1 MASSEDKLR
10 DYLKKVTADL
20 RRTRQR
26 LESVEARDNEPI
38 AVIGMAC
45 RFPGGVR
52 TPEDLWRLVADG
64 TDAVGPL
71 PEDRGWDLDS
81 LYDPDPGTP
90 GKSYVREGGFLEDAA
105 DFDADLFGIAPR
117 EALAMD
123 PQQRLLLE
131 TAWEAVERA
140 RISPTALRN
149 TDTGVFVGG
158 ADTNYGSLARSAEET
173 EGHNLTGGAM
183 SVLSGRISYT
193 LGLEGPA
200 VTVDTACSSSLVA
213 LHLAVRALRAG
224 ECSLAL
230 TGGVAMMPTTELFTE
245 FSRQRGLAADGRCK
259 PFAEAADGT
268 AWGEGVG
275 VLLVE
280 RLSDA
285 RRNGHPVLAVVRG
298 SAVNQDGASSR
309 LTAPNGP
316 SQRRVIEAALADAR
330 LTADQVDAV
339 EAHGTGT
346 TLGDPIEAQALLA
359 TYGRSRPDG
368 RPLLLGGIKSNIGH
382 AQAAAGVAGV
392 IKMVMAMRHGLL
404 PATLHVDT
412 PTTHVDW
419 SPGTVELLTEA
430 VDWPEAGR
438 PRRAG
443 VSAFGISG
451 TNAHVVLEQAD
462 HETVE
467 SDGADGT
474 EGTTADTG
482 TAGTATVTD
491 PALTP
496 WVLSARSET
505 ALRAQAARLLAHLRT
520 TPDARPADIALS
532 LATSRAALPHRA
544 VVLATP
550 DPEATE
556 AALTALTSADPHPAV
571 LEDNV
576 RGGLTAFL
584 FSGQGSQRLGMGREL
599 YARFPV
605 FAEAFDA
612 VCAALDGLLG
622 RPLREVVWGEDAES
636 LNGTEF
642 AQAGLF
648 AVEVALFRLV
658 ESWGVRPEF
667 VAGHSIG
674 EVAAAHVAGVF
685 SLADACALVAARGR
699 LMQALPAGGSM
710 VAVEATEAE
719 VLEHLEAFAGAS
731 VAAVN
736 GPSSV
741 VVSGVE
747 EAVAAV
753 AEAFREQGR
762 RTSRL
767 RVSHAFHSPLMEPML
782 DEFRGVVAGLSF
794 GEPRVPVVS
803 NVTGRVAEAGEL
815 ADPGYWVR
823 HVREAVRFDD
833 GVRALVEQGVSRF
846 VELGPDGVLCGM
858 ARERAGEDAVLVP
871 LLRKDRDE
879 EGTALAA
886 LGRLHV
892 TGVTVDWAGFFA
904 ETGARAVDLP
914 TYAFQHQRYWPVPTP
929 SVAEDVESAGLR
941 PAGHPLLSAAIELSD
956 SGGLLLTT
964 RLSLRTHPWL
974 AEHVVMGNALLPGTA
989 FVELAVRA
997 GDEVGCDRVEELTLA
1012 APLVVPP
1019 QGGVQ
1024 LHLHV
1029 GPADTAG
1036 RRTLTARSRPEDAE
1050 GMPWTEHATGVLA
1063 PGERTADFD
1072 TTVWPPTDAEPLDL
1086 TGLYERMAEG
1096 GYRYGPLFQGLR
1108 AAWRRGDEVFA
1119 EVALPEGAEREAAGY
1134 GLHPALLDASL
1145 HISALGG
1152 LARGVVPFSWEGVCL
1167 HASGAQAVRVRMT
1180 RTGDESAAVAVVDPA
1195 GAPVASVENLV
1206 LRAVTGGTTAADTS
1220 NRDALFRVEW
1230 VTAPAMEDGSAAGPV
1245 GVLGEVAHLPGEG
1258 FRAFDSLEEL
1268 AARGEV
1274 PETVLVKAGAPAG
1287 DGGVVDSVHAAAV
1300 RALEL
1305 ARAWLA
1311 EERFAASRLVFVT
1324 SGVMD
1329 GSDLAGASVWGLV
1342 RSAVSEHPGRFGLLD
1357 VGGGADAESVVA
1369 ALASGE
1375 PEAVVVGGGVRVPR
1389 LARVVPDAVADGDGG
1404 AGLEWG
1410 RGPVLV
1416 TGGTG
1421 GLGRV
1426 VARHLVVERGVR
1438 ELLLVSRRGPAAEG
1452 VEGLVAELS
1461 QAGARV
1467 SVEAC
1472 DVADGAAVA
1481 DLVARHGV
1489 GAVVHSAGVLD
1500 DGTVES
1506 LTPERLAGVLRPKV
1520 DAAWN
1525 LHEATKDLDLDA
1537 FVLFSSMSGILG
1549 GPGQANYAAGNT
1561 FLDALAR
1568 HRRALGLPATSLA
1581 WGPWTQDAGMI
1592 GTLSDT
1598 DVRRIARAGMPEL
1611 TPEQGAAL
1619 FDAALASGEPN
1630 VLPVRLDLAAL
1641 RGREDVPNLLRGLV
1655 RARRRRSAAGG
1666 SAATAGLVQRLEG
1679 LGAEERREVLLDLVR
1694 GQIAVVLGHAGAQ
1707 TVDPARAF
1715 QDLGFDSLTAVELRN
1730 RLGKATGLRLPATV
1744 VFDYPTAHA
1753 LVGYLL
1759 DELFGAAEA
1768 AAVVP
1773 VAALP
1778 SVADDPVVIVG
1789 MACRYP
1795 GGVASPEDLW
1805 RVVSE
1810 GVDAVTEFPVNR
1822 GWDIDTLYNPD
1833 REASGTTYSKAG
1845 GFLHDAGAFDAEFF
1859 GMSPREAV
1867 ATDAQQRL
1875 LLETTWEAIERAG
1888 IDPVSLR
1895 GSQTGVFAGVM
1906 YNDYGN
1912 MLADEQY
1919 EGFRSNGSAPSIA
1932 SGRVSYT
1939 FGFEGPAVTVDTACS
1954 SSLVAMHWAAQALRS
1969 GECSLAVAGG
1979 VTVMSTPT
1987 TFVEFSR
1994 QGGLSADG
2002 RCRSFA
2008 DAADGV
2014 GWSEG
2019 VGMVVLERLSDAR
2032 RHGHRVLAVVRGSA
2046 VNQDGASNG
2055 LTAPNGPSQQRVI
2068 RQALASG
2075 GLSVADVDVVEA
2087 HGTGTTLGDPIEA
2100 QALLATYGQ
2109 DRAPEQPLFLGSVK
2123 SNLGHTQ
2130 AAAGVAGVIK
2140 MVMAMR
2146 HGVLPRTLHV
2156 DAPSSHVDW
2165 SAGAVQLL
2173 TEVREWP
2180 GDERV
2185 RRAGV
2190 SSFGISGTN
2199 AHLILEQP
2207 EPVAELEP
2215 EGEGVASLA
2224 PGVVPLALSGRSAEA
2239 LRAQA
2244 ARLLA
2249 RIEADPAL
2257 RAVDLGHS
2265 LATQRSHFDH
2275 RAVVLADEWE
2285 TAVRGLAAVCVG
2297 EPDPAAVVGECEAGR
2312 TAFLFSGQGSQRLGM
2327 GRELYARFP
2336 VFAEAFDAVCA
2347 VLDGLLGRPLREVVW
2362 GEDAESLNG
2371 TEFAQAGLF
2380 AVEVALFRLLTSW
2393 GVRPEFVAGHS
2404 IGEVAAA
2411 HVAGVF
2417 SLADACV
2424 LVAARG
2430 RLMQAL
2436 PAGGSMVAVEAT
2448 EAEVLEHL
2456 EAFAGAS
2463 IAAVNGPSSVVV
2475 SGVEE
2480 AVAAVAEVFREQGR
2494 RVSRLRVSHAFHSP
2508 LMEPMLDEFRG
2519 VVAGLSFGEPRVPVV
2534 SNVTGRVAEAG
2545 ELADPEYWVRHVR
2558 EAVRFDDGVRALVEQ
2573 GVSRFVE
2580 LGPDGVLCGMARER
2594 AGEDAVLVPLLRKD
2608 REEVTTALAALAEL
2622 HVSGVA
2628 ADWGTVLDGTGARA
2642 VDLPTYAFQH
2652 EYFWP
2657 TGTVAGTGDIRLAGL
2672 GAAGHPLLGAAVEL
2686 ATGDGVVFTGRLSA
2700 QSHPWLADHAVQGAV
2715 LVPGTALLELAVR
2728 AADEVGCDAVE
2739 ELTLPAPLVLPER
2752 GAVRIQVSVGEPDD
2766 SGRRTITMHS
2776 RDDAGDERQPWTLNA
2791 EGVLAP
2797 DTVAPE
2803 FDASVWPP
2811 RDAEPVDVSDCYERL
2826 ADAGLRYGP
2835 VFQGL
2840 RAAWR
2845 RGDEVFA
2852 EVVLSEATDGTAY
2865 GLHPALSDAALH
2877 ASFAFG
2883 EGDAPG
2889 GVPFIWEGVSLHASG
2904 ASALRVRLS
2913 RTGDDTL
2920 AVHMADPSGAPVAS
2934 VESLTVRAA
2943 TAGVRPDDAS
2953 RALYRVEWV
2962 PARDADGDALPGQV
2976 GVLGTIGTTALAG
2989 LPGDGFVAFA
2999 DLADLA
3005 GAGEVPGT
3013 VLVGADAGAGSA
3025 SGADVVGSVH
3035 DAAVR
3040 ALELI
3045 RTWVAEERFAAS
3057 RLVFVTRDTEGAT
3070 DLQAA
3075 AVRGLVRSASLEHP
3089 GRFGL
3094 LDVEHGTDI
3103 GALTAALSVEETETA
3118 VRDGEVRVP
3127 RLTRVVSADDT
3138 SSAAIDVP
3146 LSDTDGGTVLLTG
3159 GTGGLGRILA
3169 RHLVVQHGVRD
3180 LLLVSRRGPAAEG
3193 IDAVTAELT
3202 GLGARVSVAA
3212 CDLADRTAV
3221 DALLAGVPADRPVRA
3236 VVHAAGVLDDG
3247 TVESLTP
3254 ERLAGVL
3261 RPKVDAAWNLHEAT
3275 KDLDLDAFV
3284 LFSSVAG
3291 TFGSAGQAAYAAGNA
3306 FLDALVEHRRSSGMT
3321 AVSLV
3326 WGPWS
3331 QEAGMTEGLSET
3343 DRRRIAR
3350 SGLPAVTAE
3359 QGTAL
3364 FDAALASG
3372 EPVVLPVRL
3381 DLAALRGRDDVPNLL
3396 RGLVRAR
3403 RRRSAAGG
3411 SAATAG
3417 LVQRLE
3423 ALEEAERR
3431 EMMLDLVR
3439 GQVAIVL
3446 GHSGV
3451 QSVHPDRAFQDLG
3464 FDSLTAVE
3472 LRNRLG
3478 KVTGLRLAATVVF
3491 DYPTA
3496 TLLAGHLLDGVLGTE
3511 AAAVVPVAALPSV
3524 ADDPVVIVGMACRYP
3539 GGVASPEDLWRVV
3552 SEGVD
3557 AVSEFPSD
3565 RGWDVESLYNPDR
3578 GASGTSYTR
3587 SGGFL
3592 HDAAEFDPEF
3602 FGMSPRE
3609 AVATDAQ
3616 QRLLLETTWE
3626 AIERAGIDP
3635 VSLRGSQTGVFA
3647 GVMYHD
3653 YANLLAGP
3661 EFEGYQGSGSAGS
3674 IASGRVSYTFGFE
3687 GPAVTVDTACSSSLV
3702 AMHWAAQAL
3711 RSGEC
3716 SLAVAGGVTVM
3727 STPTTFVEFSRQ
3739 GGLSADGRCRSFAD
3753 AADGVGWSEG
3763 VGMVVLERLSDARRH
3778 GHRVLA
3784 VVRGSAVNQDGAS
3797 NGLTAPNGPSQQRV
3811 IRQALASGGLS
3822 VADVDVVEAHGT
3834 GTTLGDPIEAQALLA
3849 TYGQDRAPEQPLFLG
3864 SVKSNLGHTQAAA
3877 GVAGVIKMVMAMRH
3891 GVLPRTLHVDAPS
3904 SHVDWSAGAV
3914 QLLTEVREWPG
3925 GERVR
3930 RAGVSSFGISGTNA
3944 HLILEQPEVE
3954 TEGEGVA
3961 SLSPGVVPLVVSGRS
3976 AEALRAQAGRLRE
3989 FLAAG
3994 SADALDV
4001 AFSLATQRSRFDHRA
4016 VVVAGDYDGALAALE
4031 AGLPNAGVVEGVAT
4045 GTGRTAFLFSGQG
4058 SQRLGM
4064 GRELYA
4070 RFPVFAEAFD
4080 AVCAVLD
4087 GLLGRPL
4094 REVVWGEDAESL
4106 NGTEFAQA
4114 GLFAVE
4120 VALFRLL
4127 TSWGVRP
4134 EFVAGHSIGE
4144 VAAAHVAGVF
4154 SLEDACVLVA
4164 ARGRLMQALPA
4175 GGSMVAVQ
4183 ATEAEVLEHLEAVA
4197 GASIAAVNGPASVV
4211 VSGVEDAVEAVAE
4224 AFREQGRRVSRLRVS
4239 HAFHSPLM
4247 EPMLDEF
4254 RGVVAGLSFGEPR
4267 VPVVSNVTG
4276 RVAEAGELADPG
4288 YWVRHVREAVRFDDG
4303 VRALVEQGV
4312 SRFVELGPDGVL
4324 CGMARERAGEDAVL
4338 VPLLRKD
4345 RDEEGTA
4352 LAALGRLH
4360 VTGVTVDWSAVL
4372 DGTGARAVDLPTY
4385 AFQRRRYW
4393 PADVPT
4399 RAGDMRSAGL
4409 GVAEHPLLGAAVEL
4423 AGTEGADGVVLTG
4436 RLSTQ
4441 SHPWLADHV
4450 VQGAVLVPGT
4460 ALLELAVRAADEV
4473 GCDVVEE
4480 LTLSTPLVLPD
4491 RGGIHIQ
4498 VRVGAPDEDGRC
4510 SFGVHARAENATG
4523 APWTVHA
4530 TGVLAPG
4537 SATPTGFDTSVWP
4550 PQDAAPVDV
4559 SDCYERLAEAGFHY
4573 GPSFQRLRAAWRSGD
4588 ELFAEVALADG
4599 TEGDAFGLHPALFD
4613 AALHA
4618 FVVGDDGRG
4627 GIPFSWGGVRLYA
4640 SGASAL
4646 RVRLSRDADGTMAL
4660 ELADTAGAPV
4670 ASVESLTVRPL
4681 AAGQLDATGRDSLF
4695 QVQWVSAR
4703 PMGDTTGLGPVG
4715 LLDGDAGLT
4724 GLPGDGF
4731 VVFADLA
4738 GLAGAGEVPG
4748 TVLVG
4753 ADAGA
4758 GGADVVGSVHD
4769 AAVRALELIRAWLAE
4784 ERFAASRLVFVTR
4797 DAEGATDL
4805 SAAAVRGL
4813 VRSAVS
4819 EHPGRFGLLDVGGGA
4834 DAESVVAAL
4843 ASGEPEAVVVGGGVR
4858 VPRLA
4863 RVVPDAVAD
4872 GDGGAGPEWGR
4883 GPVLV
4888 TGGTGGLGRVVARH
4902 LVVERGVRELLL
4914 VSRRGPAAEG
4924 VEGLV
4929 AELSRA
4935 GARVSVEAC
4944 DVADGAAVADLVARH
4959 GVGAVVH
4966 SAGVLDDG
4974 TVESLTPERLAGV
4987 LRPKVD
4993 AAWNLHEATKDLD
5006 LDAFVLFSS
5015 VAGTFGSA
5023 GQAAYAAGNTFLDAL
5038 ARHRR
5043 ALGLPATSLVWGP
5056 WSQEAGMTEGLSE
5069 TDRRRIA
5076 RSGLPAVTA
5085 EQGTALFDAALVS
5098 GEPVVLPVRLD
5109 FPALRARGE
5118 VPPLLRGLIRT
5129 PARRSVAA
5137 AGSATASDLAARLN
5151 ALSEAERREMMLDL
5165 VRGQVAIVLGHSG
5178 VQSVHPDR
5186 AFQDL
5191 GFDSLTAVEL
5201 RNRLGKVT
5209 GLRLAATV
5217 VFDYPTATLLA
5228 GHLLDGV
5235 LGTEAAA
5242 VVPVAALPSVAD
5254 DPVVIV
5260 GMACRYPGGV
5270 ASPEDLWRVVSEGVD
5285 AVSEFPSDRG
5295 WDVES
5300 LYNPDRE
5307 APGTSYTRSGGF
5319 LHDAAEFDPEFFG
5332 MSPREAVATD
5342 AQQRLLLETTWEA
5355 IERAG
5360 IDPVSLRGSQ
5370 TGVFA
5375 GVMYND
5381 YGSILTGEQYEG
5393 YRGNGSAGSIAS
5405 GRVSY
5410 TFGFEGPAVTV
5421 DTACSSSL
5429 VAMHWAAQALRSGE
5443 CSLAVAGGV
5452 TVMATPTAFV
5462 EFSRQGALS
5471 PDSRCKAFSD
5481 SADGAGWS
5489 EGVGMV
5495 VLERLSDARRHGHRV
5510 LAVVR
5515 GSAVN
5520 QDGASNGLT
5529 APNGP
5534 SQQRVIR
5541 QALASGGLSV
5551 ADVDV
5556 VEAHGTGTTL
5566 GDPIE
5571 AQALLATYGQGRE
5584 GDRPL
5589 WLGSVKSN
5597 LGHTQAA
5604 AGVAGVIKMVMAM
5617 RHGVLPRTLHV
5628 DAPSSHVDWSAGA
5641 VELLTEVREWPGA
5654 ERVRRAGVSSFGISG
5669 TNAHLILEQPEPV
5682 TELEP
5687 AGEGVA
5693 SPSPGVVPLVVSGRS
5708 PEALRAQA
5716 GRLREFLAAGSAD
5729 ALDVAFSLATQRSRF
5744 DHRAVVVAGDR
5755 DGALAALEAGLPNAG
5770 VVEGVATGTGRTAFL
5785 FSGQGSQRL
5794 GMGRELYA
5802 RFPVFAETF
5811 DAVCAGLDEHLE
5823 RPLRE
5828 VMWGEDGS
5836 VLDGTAYAQAGLF
5849 AVEVALFRLLTSW
5862 GVRPEFV
5869 AGHSIGEVAAAH
5881 VAGVFSLADACA
5893 LVAARGRLMQALP
5906 AGGSMVAVE
5915 ATEAEVLERLEA
5927 VAGASIA
5934 AVNGP
5939 ASVVVSGVEDAVEAV
5954 AEVFREQGRRTSR
5967 LRVSHAFHSP
5977 LMEPMLDEFRQVV
5990 EALSYER
5997 QRIPV
6002 ISNMSGALAEPGE
6015 VQDPEYWVRHVREAV
6030 RFDDGVR
6037 ALVEQG
6043 VSRFVELGPDGVLCG
6058 MARER
6063 AGEDAVLVPLLRK
6076 DRDEEGTALAAL
6088 GRLHVTGVSVDWA
6101 AVLDGTGARAVDL
6114 PTYAFQRRRYWPET
6128 TAVTAADPRSAGV
6141 DAAEHPLLG
6150 AVVALPDSGGVVLTG
6165 RLSVEAQPW
6174 LADHVVLGRI
6184 LLPGTGLVEMAL
6196 AAGEAAGCA
6205 TVEELTLA
6213 APLVLPESGGL
6224 QVRVVVGPH
6233 TDARRTV
6240 AVYSRPENAGD
6251 AQWTAHASGFLTE
6264 TAAAAAAEWGEWP
6277 PSGAEVLPVES
6288 AYEVFRERGYGYG
6301 PVFRGLRAA
6310 WRRGEELFAEVAL
6323 PEEASGEA
6331 GRFGLHPALLDAAM
6345 HAGILNDTDDE
6356 TAVPF
6361 AWNDVSLHAVG
6372 AAAVR
6377 VRIGRLDGRA
6387 VSLSVADVTG
6397 APVLTVGSIA
6407 SRPLSADQFVT
6418 ASADGGALYGT
6429 AWVPT
6434 AVDATEE
6441 PAWAAWP
6448 EVAEGGEDADVPG
6461 VVLLD
6466 CGVSDGSVGV
6476 PVGVRSVLDRV
6487 LGVVQEWL
6495 AGERFAGSRLVVVT
6509 RGAMPVGVGGSAAAG
6524 DVVQAPVW
6532 GLVRAALAEN
6542 PGRFALV
6549 DLEQDQDQDQD
6560 LGTGPGRSADVD
6572 AAVAAV
6578 VSGESEVAVRGG
6590 AVLVP
6595 RLTRLPDGSG
6605 ASADVALTV
6614 PALDGS
6620 GAVLVTGG
6628 TGGLGAVVARYLVAE
6643 RGVRDLV
6650 LVSRRGL
6657 EAPGAVELAGEL
6669 RELGAAVRVLACD
6682 VSDRGAV
6689 RSLVDSLVAD
6699 GGLLAVVHA
6708 AGVGDNGLV
6717 GALSPERLEGVL
6729 GPKADAAWWL
6739 HEATAGLELAAFVLF
6754 SSAGG
6759 LVLTAGQGNYA
6770 AANVFLDALAAW
6782 RRAEGL
6788 VATSMAFGFWDVG
6801 AGLGQYLSEVDRRRM
6816 AAQGLPVLSADAGL
6830 ALFARGLD
6838 RGE

>member
-4247 EPMLDEF
+4247 EPMLD
-4254 RGVVAGLSFGEPR
+4254 
-4267 VPVVSNVTG
+4267 
-4276 RVAEAGELADPG
+4276 
-4288 YWVRHVREAVRFDDG
+4288 
-4303 VRALVEQGV
+4303 
-4312 SRFVELGPDGVL
+4312 
-4324 CGMARERAGEDAVL
+4324 
-4338 VPLLRKD
+4338 
-4345 RDEEGTA
+4345 
-4352 LAALGRLH
+4352 
-4360 VTGVTVDWSAVL
+4360 
-4372 DGTGARAVDLPTY
+4372 
-4385 AFQRRRYW
+4385 
-4393 PADVPT
+4393 
-4399 RAGDMRSAGL
+4399 
-4409 GVAEHPLLGAAVEL
+4409 
-4423 AGTEGADGVVLTG
+4423 
-4436 RLSTQ
+4436 
-4441 SHPWLADHV
+4441 
-4450 VQGAVLVPGT
+4450 
-4460 ALLELAVRAADEV
+4460 
-4473 GCDVVEE
+4473 
-4480 LTLSTPLVLPD
+4480 
-4491 RGGIHIQ
+4491 
-4498 VRVGAPDEDGRC
+4498 
-4510 SFGVHARAENATG
+4510 
-4523 APWTVHA
+4523 
-4530 TGVLAPG
+4530 
-4537 SATPTGFDTSVWP
+4537 
-4550 PQDAAPVDV
+4550 
-4559 SDCYERLAEAGFHY
+4559 
-4573 GPSFQRLRAAWRSGD
+4573 
-4588 ELFAEVALADG
+4588 
-4599 TEGDAFGLHPALFD
+4599 
-4613 AALHA
+4613 
-4618 FVVGDDGRG
+4618 
-4627 GIPFSWGGVRLYA
+4627 
-4640 SGASAL
+4640 
-4646 RVRLSRDADGTMAL
+4646 
-4660 ELADTAGAPV
+4660 
-4670 ASVESLTVRPL
+4670 
-4681 AAGQLDATGRDSLF
+4681 
-4695 QVQWVSAR
+4695 
-4703 PMGDTTGLGPVG
+4703 
-4715 LLDGDAGLT
+4715 
-4724 GLPGDGF
+4724 
-4731 VVFADLA
+4731 
-4738 GLAGAGEVPG
+4738 
-4748 TVLVG
+4748 
-4753 ADAGA
+4753 
-4758 GGADVVGSVHD
+4758 
-4769 AAVRALELIRAWLAE
+4769 
-4784 ERFAASRLVFVTR
+4784 
-4797 DAEGATDL
+4797 
-4805 SAAAVRGL
+4805 
-4813 VRSAVS
+4813 
-4819 EHPGRFGLLDVGGGA
+4819 
-4834 DAESVVAAL
+4834 
-4843 ASGEPEAVVVGGGVR
+4843 
-4858 VPRLA
+4858 
-4863 RVVPDAVAD
+4863 
-4872 GDGGAGPEWGR
+4872 
-4883 GPVLV
+4883 
-4888 TGGTGGLGRVVARH
+4888 
-4902 LVVERGVRELLL
+4902 
-4914 VSRRGPAAEG
+4914 
-4924 VEGLV
+4924 
-4929 AELSRA
+4929 
-4935 GARVSVEAC
+4935 
-4944 DVADGAAVADLVARH
+4944 
-4959 GVGAVVH
+4959 
-4966 SAGVLDDG
+4966 
-4974 TVESLTPERLAGV
+4974 
-4987 LRPKVD
+4987 
-4993 AAWNLHEATKDLD
+4993 
-5006 LDAFVLFSS
+5006 
-5015 VAGTFGSA
+5015 
-5023 GQAAYAAGNTFLDAL
+5023 
-5038 ARHRR
+5038 
-5043 ALGLPATSLVWGP
+5043 
-5056 WSQEAGMTEGLSE
+5056 
-5069 TDRRRIA
+5069 
-5076 RSGLPAVTA
+5076 
-5085 EQGTALFDAALVS
+5085 
-5098 GEPVVLPVRLD
+5098 
-5109 FPALRARGE
+5109 
-5118 VPPLLRGLIRT
+5118 
-5129 PARRSVAA
+5129 
-5137 AGSATASDLAARLN
+5137 
-5151 ALSEAERREMMLDL
+5151 
-5165 VRGQVAIVLGHSG
+5165 
-5178 VQSVHPDR
+5178 
-5186 AFQDL
+5186 
-5191 GFDSLTAVEL
+5191 
-5201 RNRLGKVT
+5201 
-5209 GLRLAATV
+5209 
-5217 VFDYPTATLLA
+5217 
-5228 GHLLDGV
+5228 
-5235 LGTEAAA
+5235 
-5242 VVPVAALPSVAD
+5242 
-5254 DPVVIV
+5254 
-5260 GMACRYPGGV
+5260 
-5270 ASPEDLWRVVSEGVD
+5270 
-5285 AVSEFPSDRG
+5285 
-5295 WDVES
+5295 
-5300 LYNPDRE
+5300 
-5307 APGTSYTRSGGF
+5307 
-5319 LHDAAEFDPEFFG
+5319 
-5332 MSPREAVATD
+5332 
-5342 AQQRLLLETTWEA
+5342 
-5355 IERAG
+5355 
-5360 IDPVSLRGSQ
+5360 
-5370 TGVFA
+5370 
-5375 GVMYND
+5375 
-5381 YGSILTGEQYEG
+5381 
-5393 YRGNGSAGSIAS
+5393 
-5405 GRVSY
+5405 
-5410 TFGFEGPAVTV
+5410 
-5421 DTACSSSL
+5421 
-5429 VAMHWAAQALRSGE
+5429 
-5443 CSLAVAGGV
+5443 
-5452 TVMATPTAFV
+5452 
-5462 EFSRQGALS
+5462 
-5471 PDSRCKAFSD
+5471 
-5481 SADGAGWS
+5481 
-5489 EGVGMV
+5489 
-5495 VLERLSDARRHGHRV
+5495 
-5510 LAVVR
+5510 
-5515 GSAVN
+5515 
-5520 QDGASNGLT
+5520 
-5529 APNGP
+5529 
-5534 SQQRVIR
+5534 
-5541 QALASGGLSV
+5541 
-5551 ADVDV
+5551 
-5556 VEAHGTGTTL
+5556 
-5566 GDPIE
+5566 
-5571 AQALLATYGQGRE
+5571 
-5584 GDRPL
+5584 
-5589 WLGSVKSN
+5589 
-5597 LGHTQAA
+5597 
-5604 AGVAGVIKMVMAM
+5604 
-5617 RHGVLPRTLHV
+5617 
-5628 DAPSSHVDWSAGA
+5628 
-5641 VELLTEVREWPGA
+5641 
-5654 ERVRRAGVSSFGISG
+5654 
-5669 TNAHLILEQPEPV
+5669 
-5682 TELEP
+5682 
-5687 AGEGVA
+5687 
-5693 SPSPGVVPLVVSGRS
+5693 
-5708 PEALRAQA
+5708 
-5716 GRLREFLAAGSAD
+5716 
-5729 ALDVAFSLATQRSRF
+5729 
-5744 DHRAVVVAGDR
+5744 
-5755 DGALAALEAGLPNAG
+5755 
-5770 VVEGVATGTGRTAFL
+5770 
-5785 FSGQGSQRL
+5785 
-5794 GMGRELYA
+5794 
-5802 RFPVFAETF
+5802 
-5811 DAVCAGLDEHLE
+5811 
-5823 RPLRE
+5823 
-5828 VMWGEDGS
+5828 
-5836 VLDGTAYAQAGLF
+5836 
-5849 AVEVALFRLLTSW
+5849 
-5862 GVRPEFV
+5862 
-5869 AGHSIGEVAAAH
+5869 
-5881 VAGVFSLADACA
+5881 
-5893 LVAARGRLMQALP
+5893 
-5906 AGGSMVAVE
+5906 
-5915 ATEAEVLERLEA
+5915 
-5927 VAGASIA
+5927 
-5934 AVNGP
+5934 
-5939 ASVVVSGVEDAVEAV
+5939 
-5954 AEVFREQGRRTSR
+5954 
-5967 LRVSHAFHSP
+5967 
-5977 LMEPMLDEFRQVV
+5977 
-5990 EALSYER
+5990 
-5997 QRIPV
+5997 
-6002 ISNMSGALAEPGE
+6002 
-6015 VQDPEYWVRHVREAV
+6015 
-6030 RFDDGVR
+6030 
-6037 ALVEQG
+6037 
-6043 VSRFVELGPDGVLCG
+6043 
-6058 MARER
+6058 
-6063 AGEDAVLVPLLRK
+6063 
-6076 DRDEEGTALAAL
+6076 
-6088 GRLHVTGVSVDWA
+6088 
-6101 AVLDGTGARAVDL
+6101 
-6114 PTYAFQRRRYWPET
+6114 
-6128 TAVTAADPRSAGV
+6128 
-6141 DAAEHPLLG
+6141 
-6150 AVVALPDSGGVVLTG
+6150 
-6165 RLSVEAQPW
+6165 
-6174 LADHVVLGRI
+6174 
-6184 LLPGTGLVEMAL
+6184 
-6196 AAGEAAGCA
+6196 
-6205 TVEELTLA
+6205 
-6213 APLVLPESGGL
+6213 
-6224 QVRVVVGPH
+6224 
-6233 TDARRTV
+6233 
-6240 AVYSRPENAGD
+6240 
-6251 AQWTAHASGFLTE
+6251 
-6264 TAAAAAAEWGEWP
+6264 
-6277 PSGAEVLPVES
+6277 
-6288 AYEVFRERGYGYG
+6288 
-6301 PVFRGLRAA
+6301 
-6310 WRRGEELFAEVAL
+6310 
-6323 PEEASGEA
+6323 
-6331 GRFGLHPALLDAAM
+6331 
-6345 HAGILNDTDDE
+6345 
-6356 TAVPF
+6356 
-6361 AWNDVSLHAVG
+6361 
-6372 AAAVR
+6372 
-6377 VRIGRLDGRA
+6377 
-6387 VSLSVADVTG
+6387 
-6397 APVLTVGSIA
+6397 
-6407 SRPLSADQFVT
+6407 
-6418 ASADGGALYGT
+6418 
-6429 AWVPT
+6429 
-6434 AVDATEE
+6434 
-6441 PAWAAWP
+6441 
-6448 EVAEGGEDADVPG
+6448 
-6461 VVLLD
+6461 
-6466 CGVSDGSVGV
+6466 
-6476 PVGVRSVLDRV
+6476 
-6487 LGVVQEWL
+6487 
-6495 AGERFAGSRLVVVT
+6495 
-6509 RGAMPVGVGGSAAAG
+6509 
-6524 DVVQAPVW
+6524 
-6532 GLVRAALAEN
+6532 
-6542 PGRFALV
+6542 
-6549 DLEQDQDQDQD
+6549 
-6560 LGTGPGRSADVD
+6560 
-6572 AAVAAV
+6572 
-6578 VSGESEVAVRGG
+6578 
-6590 AVLVP
+6590 
-6595 RLTRLPDGSG
+6595 
-6605 ASADVALTV
+6605 
-6614 PALDGS
+6614 
-6620 GAVLVTGG
+6620 
-6628 TGGLGAVVARYLVAE
+6628 
-6643 RGVRDLV
+6643 
-6650 LVSRRGL
+6650 
-6657 EAPGAVELAGEL
+6657 
-6669 RELGAAVRVLACD
+6669 
-6682 VSDRGAV
+6682 
-6689 RSLVDSLVAD
+6689 
-6699 GGLLAVVHA
+6699 
-6708 AGVGDNGLV
+6708 
-6717 GALSPERLEGVL
+6717 
-6729 GPKADAAWWL
+6729 
-6739 HEATAGLELAAFVLF
+6739 
-6754 SSAGG
+6754 
-6759 LVLTAGQGNYA
+6759 
-6770 AANVFLDALAAW
+6770 
-6782 RRAEGL
+6782 
-6788 VATSMAFGFWDVG
+6788 
-6801 AGLGQYLSEVDRRRM
+6801 
-6816 AAQGLPVLSADAGL
+6816 
-6830 ALFARGLD
+6830 
-6838 RGE
+6838 